1 LEGVPVLC
9 AEQDSNTG
17 RKAREI
23 MGLREIQSRHRN
35 RPARNHVR
43 RRINPV
49 VEWVPQSPGDILV
62 CRLCRG
68 RRMEG

>member
-9 AEQDSNTG
+9 AEQESNTG

-23 MGLREIQSRHRN
+23 NGLREIRPRRRN

-43 RRINPV
+43 WRIDPV
-49 VEWVPQSPGDILV
+49 AEWVPASPGDILA

-68 RRMEG
+68 RRAEG